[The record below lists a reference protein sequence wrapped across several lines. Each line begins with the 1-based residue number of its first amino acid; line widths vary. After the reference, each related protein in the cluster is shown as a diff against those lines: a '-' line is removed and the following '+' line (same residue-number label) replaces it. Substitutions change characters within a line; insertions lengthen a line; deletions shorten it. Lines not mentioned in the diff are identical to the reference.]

1 LKSHRGFSPRFNK
14 AATARIKHDRWPAA
28 CYTLCDNSR
37 CLQEW
42 KRQNNS
48 LPIQSI
54 IVDEVQ
60 DCTVALI
67 RTFISAASNP
77 NCLFLAGDTCQ
88 TIARGVG
95 GFRFE
100 DVRNL
105 FFAEQTRQLQAGG
118 IFEGDRRLATVPPLL
133 QLATNYRSH
142 NGILGCA
149 NLLVTLLV
157 SLFPSSIDRLRSERS
172 PQDGAA
178 PVLLPDTRP
187 EELWSLLHGT
197 EANSRMVGF
206 GANQVRAEQRCKA
219 DSRVDEHGRGLDGI
233 GYCDRG
239 VEPDELHCVPS
250 MPFQTSLHCADIS
263 LAPI

>member
-1 LKSHRGFSPRFNK
+1 MKPPGSSVLLNGEALPQ
-14 AATARIKHDRWPAA
+14 A
-28 CYTLCDNSR
+28 
-37 CLQEW
+37 W

-48 LPIQSI
+48 LPIHSI

-60 DCTVALI
+60 DCPVALI
-67 RTFISAASNP
+67 RIFMTAAENP
-77 NCLFLAGDTCQ
+77 NRLFLAGDTCQ

-105 FFAEQTRQLQAGG
+105 FFAEQRRQLRAGG
-118 IFEGDRRLATVPPLL
+118 IFEGDSRLTAVPPLL

-157 SLFPSSIDRLRSERS
+157 SLFPSSVDRLRSERS
-172 PQDGAA
+172 PQDGDA
-178 PVLLPDTRP
+178 PILLPDTRP

-197 EANSRMVGF
+197 EACSQMVGF
-206 GANQVRAEQRCKA
+206 GANQVGELGSGALAMKIKA
-219 DSRVDEHGRGLDGI
+219 SRDI
-233 GYCDRG
+233 ACDRYG
-239 VEPDELHCVPS
+239 RRHTWLGLV
-250 MPFQTSLHCADIS
+250 T
-263 LAPI
+263 